1 MPAQEDLWADAALIS
16 VYTDE
21 QAVDDGVLVAL
32 WGADRATRAVWEW
45 LCGNLEGGQPPEAW
59 PVALLAWCEAQTPAG
74 RALAALGGL
83 IGTYEPQARATY
95 EENRDG
101 GIFRLHASLGDRG
114 QVIRLRTG
122 ADVPEESSRTIWLIP
137 NEVGGMTVLFP
148 EDY

>member
-1 MPAQEDLWADAALIS
+1 MACED
-16 VYTDE
+16 
-21 QAVDDGVLVAL
+21 
-32 WGADRATRAVWEW
+32 
-45 LCGNLEGGQPPEAW
+45 LEGGQPPEAW

-95 EENRDG
+95 DENRDG

-114 QVIRLRTG
+114 QVVRLRTG
-122 ADVPEESSRTIWLIP
+122 ADVPEEPSRTLWLIP
-137 NEVGGMTVLFP
+137 NEVGGMTLLFP